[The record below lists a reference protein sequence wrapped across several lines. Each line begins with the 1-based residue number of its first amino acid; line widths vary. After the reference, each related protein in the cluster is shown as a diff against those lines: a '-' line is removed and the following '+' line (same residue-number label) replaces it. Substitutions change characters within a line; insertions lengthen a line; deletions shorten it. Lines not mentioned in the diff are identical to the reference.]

1 MKTADTPFG
10 LFVNLFEVNFTKISM
25 TSQENS
31 TTKTP
36 PSLKDLSEQDLANE
50 FQSAMHEQELTLNY
64 QPIVHLKTGLV
75 AGFETLMRWNHSD
88 YGFISPGIFI
98 PIAEKTGLLVDASRW
113 ALKEAIRALKRLE
126 SHVGHNEHIYMS
138 VNFSPSDLADESFLD
153 EMYHVISA
161 SDVRPTQVQL
171 EITAD
176 VLTKQRENSKNI
188 LGLCR
193 KTGLKI
199 AIDDYGLGDP
209 GVFFKYM
216 DDFPIS
222 AVKIDHLVIRDLLTV
237 PEAENL
243 VRSIIEHAK
252 AHNIEIIAEGIEH
265 KEEAHKLLEMG
276 CRYGQG
282 YYFTKPLPERELTTL
297 LLQISAFNHLLK

>member
-1 MKTADTPFG
+1 MNTTSSPKDTP
-10 LFVNLFEVNFTKISM
+10 
-25 TSQENS
+25 
-31 TTKTP
+31 P
-36 PSLKDLSEQDLANE
+36 EQIPALELAKE
-50 FQSAMHEQELTLNY
+50 FQHAMLDHQLALNY

-75 AGFETLMRWNHSD
+75 AGFETLMRWHHPD
-88 YGFISPGIFI
+88 RGFISPGIFI
-98 PIAEKTGLLVDASRW
+98 PVAEQTGLIVEASKW

-153 EMYHVISA
+153 EMYNVISA

-171 EITAD
+171 EITGD
-176 VLTKQRENSKNI
+176 LLKTQRDNSKMI

-209 GVFFKYM
+209 DVFFKYM

-222 AVKIDHLVIRDLLTV
+222 TVKIDHLVVKDMLSN
-237 PEAENL
+237 EGAMNL
-243 VRSIIEHAK
+243 IKEIILQAK
-252 AHNIEIIAEGIEH
+252 QRNIEVIAEGVER
-265 KEEAHKLLEMG
+265 KEEALKLRELG

-282 YYFTKPLPERELTTL
+282 YYFTKPLPERELTAL
-297 LLQISAFNHLLK
+297 LLQISAFSDLLK

>member
-1 MKTADTPFG
+1 MNLEEKPVSPPDTP
-10 LFVNLFEVNFTKISM
+10 
-25 TSQENS
+25 
-31 TTKTP
+31 P
-36 PSLKDLSEQDLANE
+36 EQIPERELASE
-50 FQSAMHEQELTLNY
+50 FQQAMLGHQLSLYY

-75 AGFETLMRWNHSD
+75 AGFETLMRWNHPER
-88 YGFISPGIFI
+88 GFISPGIFI
-98 PIAEKTGLLVDASRW
+98 PVAENTGLIVEASKW

-153 EMYHVISA
+153 EMYNVISA

-171 EITAD
+171 EITGD
-176 VLTKQRENSKNI
+176 LLKNQRENSRII
-188 LGLCR
+188 LELCR

-209 GVFFKYM
+209 NVFFKYM

-222 AVKIDHLVIRDLLTV
+222 TVKIDHLVTKDLLAM
-237 PEAENL
+237 PEAEQL
-243 VRSIIEHAK
+243 VKSIITEAR
-252 AHNIEIIAEGIEH
+252 ARNIEVIAEGIEH
-265 KEEAHKLLEMG
+265 KDEALKLREMG
-276 CRYGQG
+276 CRFGQG

-297 LLQISAFNHLLK
+297 LLQISAFNELLK